1 VVYLVIIYDYIGHMK
16 VKVAD
21 LKANLSRHLRYVRE
35 TGDKLDICM
44 RENTVAYLTPA
55 QGDRSA
61 GERDIEVKQRLAG
74 VGVEIVGGHV
84 KDGPL
89 PVIQSSIA
97 GDGQIDISTVSA
109 MRGERNW

>member
-1 VVYLVIIYDYIGHMK
+1 MK

-55 QGDRSA
+55 QGDADA
-61 GERDIEVKQRLAG
+61 GERDIEVKQRLASTG
-74 VGVEIVGGHV
+74 LELVGGQV

-89 PVIQSSIA
+89 PMIQPSIA
-97 GDGQIDISTVSA
+97 GDGRKDISTVSA